1 MLNVQ
6 VAGAKIFQP
15 KNDLILHCQQI
26 WNGVIN
32 L

>member
-1 MLNVQ
+1 MVDFQ
-6 VAGAKIFQP
+6 VARAQKFET
-15 KNDLILHCQQI
+15 KNDFFLRCQQI